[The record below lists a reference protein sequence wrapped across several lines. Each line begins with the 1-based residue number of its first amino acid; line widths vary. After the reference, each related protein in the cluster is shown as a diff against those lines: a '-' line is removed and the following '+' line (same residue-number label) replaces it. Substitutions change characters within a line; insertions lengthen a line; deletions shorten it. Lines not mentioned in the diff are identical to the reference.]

1 MRLRSESA
9 VAQIPRLSRGDRLAS
24 LVLLVVPG
32 AVLAVCWPAV
42 WLVLP
47 VDGAYVAALLLG
59 AAGWGAWP
67 AAWLAAGQSAGRQ
80 VCLAMALGLGVLS
93 TAMLALGVAGL
104 LSGPVAWALLA
115 AGGGLGAVRL
125 LRAARGQ
132 LGNVDSDSVAGPGLL
147 ARTLVLLPLCVPI
160 VVVLYAACLPPGLLW
175 AGEARGYDVLE
186 YHLQVPREYFD
197 AGRILFLPHN
207 VYASF
212 PQGVE
217 TLYLLLMYLAGGPLA
232 AAIPAQLLHAALG
245 GLTVAALLLWTPRGW
260 PRVLVALVAGT
271 TVWLAYLG
279 SLAYVELGVLF
290 FAAVAAG
297 LLISEKPTLRTAFAA
312 GICAGLAGGCKYTA
326 LVLVAGALGS
336 AWLIGMRDGPK
347 TRAVRLGLYVFG
359 AILAFSPWLIRNAAF
374 TGNPVYP
381 FAYGWFG
388 GRDWS
393 AAQAEQWQRGHSL
406 PVESASL
413 GARARIAFD
422 ELLNSGMY
430 NQALWLLGLGGLAL
444 LATKRAAQGS
454 EPEAPARANVAL
466 TGPLR
471 GDTPRLCSMLAIWA
485 ILIVVAWAAFT
496 HMPGRFAVP
505 VIIPLTLLLGRAA
518 ELSAG
523 SHPRPRPALAVFI
536 GFSLAGAL
544 LGDLKLVN
552 MLRDEAASWQSLT
565 GVRLNEMIDRADILR
580 NVNPVN
586 TAVPTGAYVW
596 IVGDARAFYVTRR
609 CHYTVPFSKDPWLEF
624 SATADPSAA
633 VAWLRTHG
641 VTHVVFSW
649 SESARLRRS
658 YGFPPHVTPAW
669 ADALARGGLKLVSSD
684 REQGGAGAFEVYEV
698 MP

>member
-1 MRLRSESA
+1 
-9 VAQIPRLSRGDRLAS
+9 
-24 LVLLVVPG
+24 
-32 AVLAVCWPAV
+32 LAVCWPAV

-624 SATADPSAA
+624 SATADPRPRSPGSVPTAS
-633 VAWLRTHG
+633 RTWY
-641 VTHVVFSW
+641 S
-649 SESARLRRS
+649 
-658 YGFPPHVTPAW
+658 P
-669 ADALARGGLKLVSSD
+669 GLKARVC
-684 REQGGAGAFEVYEV
+684 GGPTAFRRT
-698 MP
+698 

>member
-1 MRLRSESA
+1 M
-9 VAQIPRLSRGDRLAS
+9 AQIPRLSRGDRLAS

-336 AWLIGMRDGPK
+336 AWLIGMRGGPK
-347 TRAVRLGLYVFG
+347 TRAVRLGLYGVG

-505 VIIPLTLLLGRAA
+505 VIIR
-518 ELSAG
+518 
-523 SHPRPRPALAVFI
+523 
-536 GFSLAGAL
+536 
-544 LGDLKLVN
+544 
-552 MLRDEAASWQSLT
+552 
-565 GVRLNEMIDRADILR
+565 
-580 NVNPVN
+580 
-586 TAVPTGAYVW
+586 
-596 IVGDARAFYVTRR
+596 
-609 CHYTVPFSKDPWLEF
+609 
-624 SATADPSAA
+624 
-633 VAWLRTHG
+633 
-641 VTHVVFSW
+641 
-649 SESARLRRS
+649 
-658 YGFPPHVTPAW
+658 
-669 ADALARGGLKLVSSD
+669 
-684 REQGGAGAFEVYEV
+684 
-698 MP
+698 